1 MRNSPAPGNSPRS
14 CLNLVCLLLH
24 IASIPLHHSASFAS
38 PFPFI
43 YCACHLQYSLES
55 NFPSA
60 MLSKED
66 NEKDSLN
73 LLIYEYLLKNNFQ
86 KAASVFKEEADITNY
101 SPTDSRPVLATWHS
115 MFLETVDVR
124 SGNKA
129 CSDSLNRI
137 EGIMLKLENEK
148 QRYARMRGL
157 SPARPPAW
165 RPHPSFRHPPYQ
177 SDPFTSTSSSPT
189 PLSTHT
195 PPILAEF
202 KKIDLGLCS
211 LLLSGFC
218 PKNNILIVYCSEMK
232 FYFYN
237 LATNEIEFDFSTAP
251 RCIKTLKIR
260 EIAETIYFA
269 YSFDDYGVT
278 LCKYEVGK
286 KTDIKNFVF
295 DSAIKSFC
303 INSDTLYALNETSV
317 QALPFLGVSTGISR
331 QIHAQEIE
339 SAGTRLLLVDPGRI
353 IEYDFRLG
361 TEVAILARGRF
372 PRVRIKGNDI
382 FLLLNDAIQV
392 IDATNGEI
400 FSSVKCNLPSVDV
413 ALLNNTIAVCT
424 QGDLFYATEIIQQKN
439 PIEMSNYCCFNTT
452 GLLVVSSDGIVSLYN
467 KVTSYE

>member
-1 MRNSPAPGNSPRS
+1 
-14 CLNLVCLLLH
+14 
-24 IASIPLHHSASFAS
+24 
-38 PFPFI
+38 
-43 YCACHLQYSLES
+43 
-55 NFPSA
+55 
-60 MLSKED
+60 MLSKDD

-86 KAASVFKEEADITNY
+86 KTANSFKEEAGITNY

-148 QRYARMRGL
+148 QRYARIRGL
-157 SPARPPAW
+157 SPGRPPAW
-165 RPHPSFRHPPYQ
+165 RPHPSFRPPPFQ
-177 SDPFTSTSSSPT
+177 SDPFSSTSSSPA
-189 PLSTHT
+189 PLSPHAHAHA

-211 LLLSGFC
+211 LVFSGFC
-218 PKNNILIVYCSEMK
+218 SNNNILIVYCSEMK

-260 EIAETIYFA
+260 EVAESIYFA
-269 YSFDDYGVT
+269 YSLDDYGVT
-278 LCKYEVGK
+278 LCKYEFGK

-295 DSAIKSFC
+295 DSPIKSFC
-303 INSDTLYALNETSV
+303 ISNDTLYTLNEASV
-317 QALPFLGVSTGISR
+317 QAHMFLGGSNGISR
-331 QIHAQEIE
+331 QIRAQEVE
-339 SAGTRLLLVDPGRI
+339 SAGSRLLLVDPGRI

-361 TEVAILARGRF
+361 TEVAILAKGRF
-372 PRVRIKGNDI
+372 PRVRIKGSDI
-382 FLLLNDAIQV
+382 FLLLNNAIQV
-392 IDATNGEI
+392 IDATSGEM

-439 PIEMSNYCCFNTT
+439 PIEMSSYSCFNTT
-452 GLLVVSSDGIVSLYN
+452 GLIVVSSDGIVSLYN
-467 KVTSYE
+467 KVTSYD